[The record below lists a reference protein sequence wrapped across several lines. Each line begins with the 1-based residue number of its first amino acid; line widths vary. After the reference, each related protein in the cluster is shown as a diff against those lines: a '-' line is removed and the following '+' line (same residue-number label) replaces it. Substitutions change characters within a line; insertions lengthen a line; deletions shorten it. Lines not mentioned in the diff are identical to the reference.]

1 VWVVAGG
8 RVAGVGVGVGVGEGE
23 GVRAQDDGSSLR
35 ASRMSAAGCSSRA
48 RRGDECGDYCS
59 M

>member
-1 VWVVAGG
+1 MWVVAGG
-8 RVAGVGVGVGVGEGE
+8 RVAGVGVGVGEGE